1 MPGSFLKSA
10 CPLPACRWW
19 LRLWCSSR
27 AHYGLRFRRF
37 RLLTMVTVCCAV
49 PGGFALG
56 QSTGAL
62 RGTVE
67 DSSGQ
72 IVVGANVGLRNQTT
86 GQELSTSS
94 DEEGRFRFEGLA
106 FGQYALVV
114 TEPGFKTAELPVTLG
129 DRSDIPIRVLLQ
141 IASDVESVK
150 VSANDNTIPLASQNA
165 DAIQFD
171 RNWMENLP
179 SKEADPLA
187 VPSLF
192 LSPAAAGSLGPMI
205 LVDGVEASA
214 LEVPLTSIKRIL
226 VNKSPYSAE
235 FARPGRGRVEVF
247 TRKGNLHDYHGN
259 LTFLLRNSVLDARN
273 AFADVRPPSA
283 REIAEAELDG
293 PLGPRARL
301 LLAGRY
307 FTSDD
312 SSIVHARTPAGL
324 LVENVDVPEHNTRLF
339 GRLEVDLTPKH
350 TLTVIYKFKKKDQQN
365 QGVRSFDLP
374 ERATDF
380 SIHES
385 EVKVFERAILSPQFL
400 NDLRLTYKDEPQQTT
415 SISSQQAIIVLGA
428 FNSGG
433 AQITQQLEEKA
444 AAIQDVATVGWGK
457 QTITFGGGARPRFFH
472 VTDSSNSAGTFTFA
486 SLASYSAG
494 QPELFT
500 MNQGNP
506 RISFAQ
512 KEYHF
517 FVQDEVQVRP
527 SFSLSLGLR
536 HEWQSNVDYLNNFA
550 PRLAFAYAPHQGP
563 TVVRGGFG
571 IFYDRQPD
579 ILQQQAALHDG
590 TQGHQIVLSNPGYP
604 VPFDPAS
611 PPPPSLLR
619 IASGIRTPYL
629 MQASIGVERKF
640 GRGKNLL
647 AIDCTTTRGI
657 RLYRTRNINAPL
669 PATGAIPDPN
679 FGNVDQ
685 FESSGRSR
693 SNSLTASFQ
702 TAVKN
707 RVSLL
712 AQYIFSKS
720 MDDTSGFAS
729 LPANNFDLGPEYGR
743 SDYDRRHRFNLIGT
757 YHLYKGFRAGTVV
770 NLSSGIPFNITTG
783 YLNNG
788 DLMPTARPPGI
799 GRNTGT
805 GPGYA
810 SVDFHL
816 AKRVTFRR
824 SEGGNGNARAAGRSR
839 KAGLSGIGGGGSE
852 DRVTQLEI
860 AIDAFNAF
868 NHTNFKNYVGTLTSP
883 FFGRANA
890 ANPPRQV
897 QVTAKYHF

>member
-1 MPGSFLKSA
+1 
-10 CPLPACRWW
+10 
-19 LRLWCSSR
+19 
-27 AHYGLRFRRF
+27 
-37 RLLTMVTVCCAV
+37 LTVVAVCYALV
-49 PGGFALG
+49 AGFALG

-72 IVVGANVGLRNQTT
+72 IVVGANVTLRNQTT
-86 GQELSTSS
+86 DQELSASS

-106 FGQYALVV
+106 FGEYALVV
-114 TEPGFKTAELPVTLG
+114 TEPGFKTTELPVNVG
-129 DRSDIPIRVLLQ
+129 DRSDNPIRVLLRV
-141 IASDVESVK
+141 ASDVESVR
-150 VSANDNTIPLASQNA
+150 VSANDTTIPLASQNA
-165 DAIQFD
+165 DAIEFD
-171 RNWMENLP
+171 RSWMENLP

-192 LSPAAAGSLGPMI
+192 LNPAATGTMGPMI
-205 LVDGVEASA
+205 LVDGVESSA
-214 LEVPLTSIKRIL
+214 LEVPQTSIKRIL

-235 FARPGRGRVEVF
+235 FARPGRGRIEVF
-247 TRKGNLHDYHGN
+247 TRKGNLRDYHGN
-259 LTFLLRNSVLDARN
+259 VTFLVRNSVLDARN
-273 AFADVRPPSA
+273 AFAEVRAPSQ

-293 PLGPRARL
+293 PLSSRARF

-312 SSIVHARTPAGL
+312 SSTVHAHTPTGL
-324 LVENVDVPEHNTRLF
+324 LTENVDVPGHNTRLF
-339 GRLEVDLTPKH
+339 GRFEFDLTPKH
-350 TLTVIYKFKKKDQQN
+350 TLTLIYKFKNKSQQN
-365 QGVRSFDLP
+365 QGIRSFDLP
-374 ERATDF
+374 ERATNF

-385 EVKVFERAILSPQFL
+385 EVKVFERAILSPRFL
-400 NDLRLTYKDEPQQTT
+400 NDLRLTYKDEPQQTA

-433 AQITQQLEEKA
+433 AQITQQQEEKA

-457 QTITFGGGARPRFFH
+457 QTIMFGGGARPRFFH
-472 VTDSSNSAGTFTFA
+472 VTDSSNFGGTFTFA

-500 MNQGNP
+500 MSQGNAQ
-506 RISFAQ
+506 ISFAQ
-512 KEYHF
+512 KEYYT

-536 HEWQSNVDYLNNFA
+536 YEWQSNVDYRNNFA
-550 PRLAFAYAPHQGP
+550 PRVAFAYAPGQGP
-563 TVVRGGFG
+563 TVLRGGFG

-579 ILQQQAALHDG
+579 IMQQQAALYDG
-590 TQGHQIVLSNPGYP
+590 TQGHQIVLRNPGYP
-604 VPFDPAS
+604 VPYDPAS

-619 IASGIRTPYL
+619 IAPGIRTPYL
-629 MQASIGVERKF
+629 IQASVGVERKF

-647 AIDCTTTRGI
+647 AVDYTMARSM

-669 PATGAIPDPN
+669 PQTGSIPDPN
-679 FGNVDQ
+679 FANIDQ

-693 SNSLTASFQ
+693 SNGVTASLQ
-702 TAVKN
+702 TALKN
-707 RVSLL
+707 RVDLL
-712 AQYIFSKS
+712 AQYTFSKS

-729 LPANNFDLGPEYGR
+729 MPANNYDLRAEYGR
-743 SDYDRRHRFNLIGT
+743 ADYDRRHRFNLIGT
-757 YHLYKGFRAGTVV
+757 YRFRWGFRAGTVV

-799 GRNTGT
+799 GRNTGA

-816 AKRVTFRR
+816 AKRINFRR
-824 SEGGNGNARAAGRSR
+824 AEGGNGNARTAGSN
-839 KAGLSGIGGGGSE
+839 
-852 DRVTQLEI
+852 LEI

-890 ANPPRQV
+890 ANPPRQI
-897 QVTAKYHF
+897 QVSTKYHF

>member
-1 MPGSFLKSA
+1 MPGTFLKSA
-10 CPLPACRWW
+10 SLLWALRLACRWW
-19 LRLWCSSR
+19 LRLWCSSW
-27 AHYGLRFRRF
+27 AQNRFGTF
-37 RLLTMVTVCCAV
+37 RQLTLVTVCYAILA
-49 PGGFALG
+49 GFALG

-72 IVVGANVGLRNQTT
+72 IIVGANVKLRNQTT
-86 GQELSTSS
+86 AQELLTSS

-106 FGQYALVV
+106 LGEYALVV
-114 TEPGFKTAELPVTLG
+114 TEPGFKAAELPVNVG
-129 DRSDIPIRVLLQ
+129 DRNDNPIRVSLQ
-141 IASDVESVK
+141 IAADVESVR
-150 VSANDNTIPLASQNA
+150 VSANDTTIPVASQNA
-165 DAIQFD
+165 DAIEFD

-192 LSPAAAGSLGPMI
+192 LNPAAAGTMGPMI
-205 LVDGVEASA
+205 LVDGVESSA
-214 LEVPLTSIKRIL
+214 LEVPLTSIKRVV

-235 FARPGRGRVEVF
+235 FARPGRGRIEVF
-247 TRKGNLHDYHGN
+247 TRKGNVRDYHGN
-259 LTFLLRNSVLDARN
+259 VTFLLRNSALDARN
-273 AFADVRPPSA
+273 AFATVRAPSQ

-293 PLGPRARL
+293 PLSSRARF

-312 SSIVHARTPAGL
+312 SSTIHAHTPTGL
-324 LVENVDVPEHNTRLF
+324 LTENVDVPGRNTRLF
-339 GRLEVDLTPKH
+339 GRFEFDLTPKH
-350 TLTVIYKFKKKDQQN
+350 TLTFIYKFKNKSQQN
-365 QGVRSFDLP
+365 QGIRSFDLP

-385 EVKVFERAILSPQFL
+385 EVKVFERAILSPRFL

-415 SISSQQAIIVLGA
+415 SISNQQAIIVLGA

-433 AQITQQLEEKA
+433 AQITQQQEEKA
-444 AAIQDVATVGWGK
+444 AAIQDVATVAWGK
-457 QTITFGGGARPRFFH
+457 QTINFGGGARPRFFH
-472 VTDSSNSAGTFTFA
+472 LTDSSNFGGTFTFA
-486 SLASYSAG
+486 SLAAYSAG

-500 MNQGNP
+500 MNVGNP
-506 RISFAQ
+506 QISFAQ
-512 KEYHF
+512 KEYYT
-517 FVQDEVQVRP
+517 FVQDEVQIRP

-536 HEWQSNVDYLNNFA
+536 YEWQSNVDYRKDFA
-550 PRLAFAYAPHQGP
+550 PRVAFAYAPGRGP

-571 IFYDRQPD
+571 IFYDRQPN
-579 ILQQQAALHDG
+579 IMQQQAALYDG
-590 TQGHQIVLSNPGYP
+590 TQGHQIVLYNPGYP
-604 VPFDPAS
+604 TPYDPAS

-619 IASGIRTPYL
+619 TAPGIRTPYL

-640 GRGKNLL
+640 GRGKNLF
-647 AIDCTTTRGI
+647 AVDYTMARGV

-669 PATGAIPDPN
+669 PQTGAIPDPN
-679 FGNVDQ
+679 FGNIDQ

-693 SNSLTASFQ
+693 SNSVTASLQ
-702 TAVKN
+702 TALTN
-707 RVSLL
+707 RVDLL
-712 AQYIFSKS
+712 AQYTFSKS

-729 LPANNFDLGPEYGR
+729 LPADNYDLRPEYGR

-757 YHLYKGFRAGTVV
+757 YRIHWGIRAGAVV

-788 DLMPTARPPGI
+788 DLMPTARPVGV
-799 GRNTGT
+799 GRNTGE

-816 AKRVTFRR
+816 AKRINFRR
-824 SEGGNGNARAAGRSR
+824 TEGGSGNARTAGS
-839 KAGLSGIGGGGSE
+839 S
-852 DRVTQLEI
+852 LEI

-897 QVTAKYHF
+897 QVSTKYHF